1 MYGRLLSPEYID
13 GVNQFMRFVQGKF
26 SENAEILCP
35 CSRCLNHKYLRQ
47 PLVKQHMLRN
57 GMDSSYTRW
66 IHHGE
71 SLHADIIEHPI
82 DEQDNG
88 ESSIPM
94 EAMAEDDNYGADHLH
109 GLLGELHSVV
119 EARAENQDGD
129 PKPLEK
135 NSFLEIAMREA
146 KRLFYPGCS
155 KFSRFSFVVRLLHM
169 KCLYRICNSAF
180 TAILK
185 LLSEAFPEHNSFAQ
199 IIC

>member
-1 MYGRLLSPEYID
+1 MYGKLLSPEYVD
-13 GVNQFMRFVQGKF
+13 GVIQFMRFVQGKF

-47 PLVKQHMLRN
+47 SLVKQNMLRN
-57 GMDSSYTRW
+57 GIDSSYARW

-88 ESSIPM
+88 EGSIPM

-109 GLLGELHSVV
+109 
-119 EARAENQDGD
+119 
-129 PKPLEK
+129 
-135 NSFLEIAMREA
+135 
-146 KRLFYPGCS
+146 
-155 KFSRFSFVVRLLHM
+155 RLLHM

-185 LLSEAFPEHNSFAQ
+185 LLSEAFPEHNSLPKSYAEAKGILKELGLGYDSIHVCFNNCVSFRKKYASLDNCPVCCLSRWKDPEKKK
-199 IIC
+199 IP

>member
-1 MYGRLLSPEYID
+1 MYGRLLSPEYVD
-13 GVNQFMRFVQGKF
+13 GVIQFMRFVQGKF

-47 PLVKQHMLRN
+47 SLVKQNMLRN
-57 GMDSSYTRW
+57 GIDSSYARW

-71 SLHADIIEHPI
+71 SLDADIIEHPV

-88 ESSIPM
+88 EGSIPL

-109 GLLGELHSVV
+109 GLLGELHNVV
-119 EARAENQDGD
+119 EARAENQDSD
-129 PKPLEK
+129 PKPHDK
-135 NSFLEIAMREA
+135 DSFLKIAMREA
-146 KRLFYPGCS
+146 KRRLYPGCS
-155 KFSRFSFVVRLLHM
+155 KFSRFSFMVRLLHM
-169 KCLYRICNSAF
+169 KCWNRICNSAF

-185 LLSEAFPEHNSFAQ
+185 LLFEAFPEHNSFAQ